1 MTRMFKSFVREVWL
15 ELLELIEMCKV
26 CFTYPFFFFLKMTA
40 CTCSK
45 EEAR

>member
-26 CFTYPFFFFLKMTA
+26 CFTYPFFFFEDDCLYMFKGG
-40 CTCSK
+40 S
-45 EEAR
+45 